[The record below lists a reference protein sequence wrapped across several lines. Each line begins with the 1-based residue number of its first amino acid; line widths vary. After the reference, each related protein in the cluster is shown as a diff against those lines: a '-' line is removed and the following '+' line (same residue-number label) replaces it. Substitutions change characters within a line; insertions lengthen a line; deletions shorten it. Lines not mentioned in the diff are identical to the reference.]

1 MMHVTKQFQHL
12 KIQLEAILS
21 ATNNFSEDNCIGNG
35 GFGKVYK
42 GELIDSEG
50 RQTMVAIKRLNRAYG
65 QGDPEFWKEI
75 IMLSRYKHENI
86 VSLLGFCD
94 ESGEKILVYEYASKK
109 SLDLY
114 LKSDNLTW
122 VQRLKICIGAARGL
136 AYLHNPGGTQQR
148 VLHRDIK
155 SSNILLDENWNARIS
170 DLGLSKFGPANQQI
184 TFLVSNAVGTIG
196 YCDPVY
202 VETGVLKKES
212 DVYSFGVVLF
222 EVLCGRLCIGN
233 NNDKQ
238 RPMTGL
244 ARQCY
249 EQDKVNEIIYGS
261 IKDEIKP
268 KSLKAFTAIA
278 YQCLNRDLEER
289 PLMTKVVRTL
299 ERALEHQGIAN
310 RPVDYDTD
318 DEDVVESDFSTL
330 DGVKEISRNFQFLWF
345 DEGYSQFLFGH
356 DNLLVL
362 KDGKLSMIQSLL
374 RKLRPDDQR
383 TAAGEIRLLAKRN
396 ADNRVAIAEA
406 GAIPLLTRLLT
417 APDPHT
423 QEHAV
428 TALLNL
434 SLCEENKGSIV
445 SSGAV
450 PGIVQVLK
458 KGSMEAREN
467 AAATLFSLSVIDENK
482 VTIGSL
488 GAIPPLVLL
497 LGEGTQRG
505 KKDAATALFNLQQRA
520 GLEGGRNP
528 YVNGA
533 STEPQGGMKDEA
545 LAILAILSSHPEGI
559 VAIGKAEAV
568 PVLVEFMGSGS
579 VRNKENAAVALVH
592 LCSGNEEYLV
602 KAQKAGG
609 MGVVVDLLHHGTPRG
624 KRKAGQLLEKMSKL
638 VQEEKVLAQIQMEWK
653 MGDDNNDNHRPLTG
667 LARQCNEQN
676 KGDANSLADYDT
688 DDEDI
693 VESDFSTLDG
703 GASGNYLAD
712 CKRSMI
718 QSLLCKLNSGSPNN
732 QRSAAGEIRLLA
744 KRNAENRV
752 AVAKAGAIPLLTRLL
767 TSPDSR
773 TQEHAVTALLNL
785 SLCEEN
791 KGSIV
796 SSGAVPGI
804 IQVLKRGSMEA
815 QENAAATLFSLS
827 VIDEN
832 KAVIGSLGA
841 IPPLV
846 LLLGEGTQRG
856 KKDAATALINLCIFQ
871 GNKERAVRAGVIP
884 TLMELLKEPQGGVKE
899 EALAILAI
907 LSIHPD
913 GKVAIGKAEAV
924 PVLVEFMRS
933 GSVRNK
939 ENAAAILA
947 HLCSGDEKYLVE
959 AEEAGAMGVL
969 VDLLHHGTP
978 RGKRKAG
985 QLLEKMSRSVQ

>member
-86 VSLLGFCD
+86 VFLLGFCD

-330 DGVKEISRNFQFLWF
+330 DGGTSGNYLA
-345 DEGYSQFLFGH
+345 
-356 DNLLVL
+356 
-362 KDGKLSMIQSLL
+362 SLL

-417 APDPHT
+417 APDSHT

-458 KGSMEAREN
+458 KG
-467 AAATLFSLSVIDENK
+467 NK
-482 VTIGSL
+482 
-488 GAIPPLVLL
+488 
-497 LGEGTQRG
+497 ER
-505 KKDAATALFNLQQRA
+505 ALRA
-520 GLEGGRNP
+520 GVIPTLMELLK
-528 YVNGA
+528 
-533 STEPQGGMKDEA
+533 EPQGGMKEEA
-545 LAILAILSSHPEGI
+545 LAILAILASHPEGI

-602 KAQKAGG
+602 EAQKAGG

-624 KRKAGQLLEKMSKL
+624 KRKARQLLERMSKL

-667 LARQCNEQN
+667 LARQCYEQN

-703 GASGNYLAD
+703 GASGNYLA
-712 CKRSMI
+712 
-718 QSLLCKLNSGSPNN
+718 SLLCKLNSGSPNN

-752 AVAKAGAIPLLTRLL
+752 AVAEAGAIPLLTRLL

-804 IQVLKRGSMEA
+804 IQVLKKGSREA

-871 GNKERAVRAGVIP
+871 GNKERA
-884 TLMELLKEPQGGVKE
+884 E

-959 AEEAGAMGVL
+959 AQETGAMGVL